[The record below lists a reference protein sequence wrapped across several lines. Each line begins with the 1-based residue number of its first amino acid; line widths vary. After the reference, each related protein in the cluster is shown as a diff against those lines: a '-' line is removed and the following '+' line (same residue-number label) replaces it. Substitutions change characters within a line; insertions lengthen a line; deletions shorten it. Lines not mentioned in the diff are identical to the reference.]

1 MTTDQPQSAPQQ
13 ASALD
18 QPTARV
24 GGKWIT
30 YWTLAMSGMYMAYY
44 AAAQILLPQQ
54 AEQVDAQHKVTIVA
68 VVTGVASLVT
78 LVATIAV
85 GLVSDRTLAT
95 RGRRQVWVLAGAVLA
110 GISVAGQGF
119 VASVVGMILVWA
131 IANVGISSMTGALFA
146 AVPDEVPTT
155 QRATVSSFYGIAVS
169 AGPLVGIALVSLAI
183 TGVLPGFVA
192 LGALLLLLALPF
204 CFGTKG
210 IQLRRDERPGLS
222 ARAVLVGLVQPLRHA
237 DFAWAWSGRFFIQL
251 SNALA
256 QVYLLYYLQDYVHYP
271 DPEGGT
277 FVLVLVYTVA
287 AVAITVPAGRWSDRT
302 MKRKRMVVV
311 SSVLQGFAGLIMAFV
326 PTFPAAIVAALV
338 LGLGYGS
345 YASVDQALVTQ
356 VLPAAADRGK
366 DLGVINV
373 ANQLPYLLTGLIG
386 GVVISA
392 FGYPTLMVLVLI
404 TALIAAATVFPIK
417 SVA

>member
-1 MTTDQPQSAPQQ
+1 LTTDATPQPAPRV
-13 ASALD
+13 SALAE
-18 QPTARV
+18 PTAKV
-24 GGKWIT
+24 GGKWVT

-54 AEQVDAQHKVTIVA
+54 AQQVDAQHKVAVVA

-78 LVATIAV
+78 LVITIAV
-85 GLVSDRTLAT
+85 GLLSDRTLAT
-95 RGRRQVWVLAGAVLA
+95 RGRRQIWVLAGAVIA

-119 VASVVGMILVWA
+119 AASVIGMVLVWA
-131 IANVGISSMTGALFA
+131 IANVGISAMTGALFA

-155 QRATVSSFYGIAVS
+155 QRATVSSFYGISVS

-192 LGALLLLLALPF
+192 LGVLLLLFALPF

-210 IQLRRDERPGLS
+210 IPLHREERPPLS
-222 ARAVLVGLVQPLRHA
+222 AKAVLVGLVQPLRHA

-251 SNALA
+251 SNAFA
-256 QVYLLYYLQDYVHYP
+256 QVYLFYYLQDYVHYP
-271 DPEGGT
+271 NPEGGT
-277 FVLVLVYTVA
+277 FVLVLVYTIA
-287 AVAITVPAGRWSDRT
+287 AVAITVPAGRLSDRT

-311 SSVLQGFAGLIMAFV
+311 SSALQGMAGLIMAFV

-338 LGLGYGS
+338 LGLGYGT

-386 GVVISA
+386 GLVISA
-392 FGYPTLMVLVLI
+392 FGYPTLMVLVLV